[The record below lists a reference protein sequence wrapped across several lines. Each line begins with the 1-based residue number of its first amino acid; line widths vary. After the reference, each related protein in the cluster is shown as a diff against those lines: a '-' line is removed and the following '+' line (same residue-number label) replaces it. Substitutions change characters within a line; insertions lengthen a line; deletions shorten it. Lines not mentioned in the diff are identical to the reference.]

1 MTKADDS
8 HFCETVQAEAEAAIA
23 AARAAALSAAR
34 LHARA
39 ELARHMRSTA
49 DKVRDRPREEA
60 VAFVVDEW
68 MKAWGLDQTAYPG
81 LTEEMRR
88 FTAAFC
94 ADDGLKQAMEAL
106 DSAFFA
112 AGLDLGDQMAWRSTC
127 AHRWWLMVNPAPA
140 AIPAQAAVPD
150 YDSSRPIWEIGCAVK
165 CR

>member
-1 MTKADDS
+1 MNGAAPP
-8 HFCETVQAEAEAAIA
+8 HFCDQYLAEAEEAIVQASAAALA
-23 AARAAALSAAR
+23 AARQ
-34 LHARA
+34 HARA
-39 ELARHMRSTA
+39 ELARHMRTTA
-49 DKVRDRPREEA
+49 DKVRDRPRDEA

-68 MKAWGLDQTAYPG
+68 MKAWGLDRASYPG

-94 ADDGLKQAMEAL
+94 ADEGLRQAVEDL
-106 DSAFFA
+106 DAAFQA

-140 AIPAQAAVPD
+140 EVPAQPAVPP
-150 YDSSRPIWEIGCAVK
+150 YDSSKPIWEIGCAVK